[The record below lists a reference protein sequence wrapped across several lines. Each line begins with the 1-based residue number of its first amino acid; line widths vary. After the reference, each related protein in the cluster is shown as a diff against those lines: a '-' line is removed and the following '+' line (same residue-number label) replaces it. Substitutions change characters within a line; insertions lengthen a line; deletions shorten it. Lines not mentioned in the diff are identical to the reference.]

1 MPVPLPSYGPAPP
14 SSSSAPR
21 RRRRLGC
28 VLALILLVG
37 AIVGLAAAGLHY
49 LGVVDDIRGV
59 RESSARL
66 ADDVRA
72 LDAAG
77 LERATVDHI
86 RAELD
91 ALEAGLTPV
100 GALLAGDPLVNVA
113 RRIPGVALQVAAA
126 DSLVEAGTS
135 LVEAGQLGLGL
146 ADRVVD
152 LREADAAD
160 PEVALMPGLVE
171 LMATSGEQVDRVAE
185 LLADAR
191 TALDAIPPEAV
202 SQIQEARDLVAGPIA
217 TYAPLLDTYRELDGV
232 LPGLLG
238 WGEEK
243 RYLVLAQNP
252 AELRPSGGY
261 TGTVGTITLRDGAI
275 VEQDF
280 VDTYGL
286 SVQEGLPF
294 VDPPDELTAY
304 LLGEGQSW
312 RLADANWS
320 PDFPTVARKAAELYG
335 IETGQEDI
343 DGVIAITTYALDRLL
358 EVTGPVEVPAY
369 GVTVQPGDVT
379 MTLLGA
385 TRGTAESIE
394 GRKDVLDALAIE
406 TLDRLLSLPPE
417 RWTET
422 LAALEDI
429 GRERSALV
437 WLADQDAQ
445 RLVEDSGWAGR
456 VRQDPGDYLYV
467 VESNVAPTS
476 KYNLVVDRAD
486 SLAVTLDETGTATN
500 QLRLDWQNRAG
511 EPGEPYESLREF
523 SISEEG
529 WYGAY
534 LRALTPEGSE
544 LLSVKGA
551 ASDRIRGAERVGTEA
566 GRTVFGNDL
575 LMPPGPSKLTYRY
588 RVPGAAAQTE
598 DGWLYELVVQKQPG
612 ARPVPVTVEV
622 TLPDGAVVTDLPEGA
637 TVDDGTVRLQADL
650 VSDLELRIGYDLPET
665 PPKRQ

>member
-1 MPVPLPSYGPAPP
+1 M
-14 SSSSAPR
+14 
-21 RRRRLGC
+21 
-28 VLALILLVG
+28 
-37 AIVGLAAAGLHY
+37 HY
-49 LGVVDDIRGV
+49 WAVVDDIRGV
-59 RESSARL
+59 REASARL

-72 LDAAG
+72 LDAAD

-91 ALEAGLTPV
+91 ALEQRLAPV
-100 GALLAGDPLVNVA
+100 EELLAADPLVSLARGIAAVA
-113 RRIPGVALQVAAA
+113 PQVEAA
-126 DSLVEAGTS
+126 DSLVEAGSS
-135 LVEAGQLGLGL
+135 LVEAGQIGLGL

-191 TALDAIPPEAV
+191 TALDAIPEEAV
-202 SQIQEARDLVAGPIA
+202 SQIREARDLVAGPIA
-217 TYAPLLDTYRELDGV
+217 SYAPLLDTYRELDDV

-238 WGEEK
+238 WGDEK

-358 EVTGPVEVPAY
+358 EVTGPVEVPEY

-385 TRGTAESIE
+385 TRGTAE
-394 GRKDVLDALAIE
+394 
-406 TLDRLLSLPPE
+406 LDRGTQGHPGRTGHRDPEPPAVP
-417 RWTET
+417 
-422 LAALEDI
+422 AAGALGGDPGRAGGHQHGAI
-429 GRERSALV
+429 GP
-437 WLADQDAQ
+437 
-445 RLVEDSGWAGR
+445 RLAGR
-456 VRQDPGDYLYV
+456 RGRPGAGRGLGLGWSRPPGSRRLPVRRRVERGSDLQVQPRRRPRRLAVRDPGRDRHGHQPA
-467 VESNVAPTS
+467 AP
-476 KYNLVVDRAD
+476 R
-486 SLAVTLDETGTATN
+486 LA
-500 QLRLDWQNRAG
+500 
-511 EPGEPYESLREF
+511 EPG
-523 SISEEG
+523 
-529 WYGAY
+529 
-534 LRALTPEGSE
+534 
-544 LLSVKGA
+544 
-551 ASDRIRGAERVGTEA
+551 RGAR
-566 GRTVFGNDL
+566 R
-575 LMPPGPSKLTYRY
+575 
-588 RVPGAAAQTE
+588 
-598 DGWLYELVVQKQPG
+598 
-612 ARPVPVTVEV
+612 
-622 TLPDGAVVTDLPEGA
+622 AV
-637 TVDDGTVRLQADL
+637 
-650 VSDLELRIGYDLPET
+650 
-665 PPKRQ
+665 